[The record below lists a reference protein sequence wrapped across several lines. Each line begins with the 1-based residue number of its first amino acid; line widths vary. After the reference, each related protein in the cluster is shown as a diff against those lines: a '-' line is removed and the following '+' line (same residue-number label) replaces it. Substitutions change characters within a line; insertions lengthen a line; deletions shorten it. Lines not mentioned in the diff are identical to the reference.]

1 MASPRPSLL
10 HHADFR
16 KLWVAETVS
25 QFGTQVSLL
34 AIPIIAAVVLKVPAD
49 QFALLG
55 FFEFLPFILISLP
68 AGVWV
73 DRLRR
78 RPILILGDLGRA
90 ASLLS
95 IPIAYELG
103 VLTIYQLYV
112 VGFVNG
118 ILTVFFDVSYQS
130 YLPSLVDRVQIVEG
144 NSKLETSRSA
154 AQIVGPGFGG
164 VLIGLV
170 GPALAV
176 IADAASFVASA
187 GSVFLIRR
195 AEPPPEVHPEGQR
208 PSMVREAKAGFG
220 YVVRHPYLR
229 MIAAATASSNLFSN
243 ILFSILILYLVQTLL
258 LTPAQ
263 IGLVFGLGSIGTL
276 VGAVTANRVARLI
289 GVGPAIVISIMIEG
303 PAMILIAIAPANG
316 TAIPFLVA
324 SGFVGGISQLVYN
337 INQVSF
343 RQAIT
348 PPRMQGRM
356 NASMRFIVW
365 GTIPPGQILGGL
377 IAAHLGGLTTAIWVG
392 AIGSCVPF
400 LFVLLSPV
408 RTLREMPEP
417 VDDDGAAAVEVTG
430 GEGAPASPEAAH
442 GPTRPEMIGE
452 AMDESARRAGS
463 ATPLARIADED

>member
-1 MASPRPSLL
+1 MASSRPSLFR
-10 HHADFR
+10 HADFR

-34 AIPIIAAVVLKVPAD
+34 AIPIIAATVLKVPPD

-78 RPILILGDLGRA
+78 RPILISGDIGRA
-90 ASLLS
+90 ISLLS

-103 VLTIYQLYV
+103 ALTIYQLYV
-112 VGFVNG
+112 VGFING
-118 ILTVFFDVSYQS
+118 ILTVFFDVAYQS
-130 YLPSLVDRVQIVEG
+130 YLPSLVERDQIVEG
-144 NSKLETSRSA
+144 NAKLETSRSA

-164 VLIGLV
+164 ILVSLV

-176 IADAASFVASA
+176 IADALSFVASA

-229 MIAAATASSNLFSN
+229 MIAAATGSSNLFSN
-243 ILFSILILYLVQTLL
+243 ILFSIFVLYAVQVLTLSA
-258 LTPAQ
+258 AQ

-276 VGAVTANRVARLI
+276 VGALTANWIAARI
-289 GVGPAIVISIMIEG
+289 GVGPAIVSSIFLAG
-303 PAMILIAIAPANG
+303 PSLILVAIAPANES
-316 TAIPFLVA
+316 AIPFLVG
-324 SGFVGGISQLVYN
+324 SGLVGGFSALVYN

-377 IAAHLGGLTTAIWVG
+377 IAAHTTLSAAIWVG
-392 AIGSCVPF
+392 AIGSWLPF
-400 LFVLLSPV
+400 LFVLFSPV
-408 RTLREMPEP
+408 RKLRRMPEP
-417 VDDDGAAAVEVTG
+417 VTED
-430 GEGAPASPEAAH
+430 EAA
-442 GPTRPEMIGE
+442 PVVVGE
-452 AMDESARRAGS
+452 ALDETARGVGT
-463 ATPLARIADED
+463 ATPRPRIADED